1 MAPILSTGGWRLR
14 IICMGRNY
22 ISLF

>member
-22 ISLF
+22 INLF